1 MELTRFV
8 ALTLLL
14 TSFAWSQEPSEPDV
28 SVEFAKAGNL
38 ALVAIKNAKDK
49 PDQLVKAAI
58 NDTEAAAFNDAEIYI
73 VKQIK
78 MLAFAYPIRFSDYTA
93 SVTIAMTTHS
103 ERDNAA
109 ADKAKIAVINTESC
123 IAEWRIALRQRS
135 AVTPPVCLW
144 TPARGTH

>member
-1 MELTRFV
+1 
-8 ALTLLL
+8 
-14 TSFAWSQEPSEPDV
+14 
-28 SVEFAKAGNL
+28 
-38 ALVAIKNAKDK
+38 
-49 PDQLVKAAI
+49 
-58 NDTEAAAFNDAEIYI
+58 
-73 VKQIK
+73 

-135 AVTPPVCLW
+135 ARYATRVLVD
-144 TPARGTH
+144 ARERNTLNLNQSDAIP